1 MGTRNSLN
9 FRNGCNGGDPTAKNV
24 SMKPS
29 GIPSPPSACNIRTYR
44 KFYQGFQEN
53 LEKGIGKDCFAKH
66 FFEQADEFGFDADQK
81 MFAAGSMIEAG
92 SDTTRNQNNILMA
105 HAAHDPSWIAK
116 VRAQLDEV
124 CGPNAERLPEYTDWE
139 KLPWIHATIKET
151 LRVFP
156 NLVQL
161 GAPHAVTYCP
171 NVKGGLIGQEG

>member
-1 MGTRNSLN
+1 MDSRWLSSTRQTPQMDAMVATLRGRM
-9 FRNGCNGGDPTAKNV
+9 FQRNHRVPPTN
-24 SMKPS
+24 
-29 GIPSPPSACNIRTYR
+29 IIHFNIRTYR
-44 KFYQGFQEN
+44 RFYKSFQEN

-105 HAAHDPSWIAK
+105 NAAHDPSWIPK

-124 CGPNAERLPEYTDWE
+124 CGANAERLPEYTDWE

-151 LRVFP
+151 LRFYP
-156 NLVQL
+156 NMVQL
-161 GAPHAVTYCP
+161 GAPHAVTYRP
-171 NVKGGLIGQEG
+171 L